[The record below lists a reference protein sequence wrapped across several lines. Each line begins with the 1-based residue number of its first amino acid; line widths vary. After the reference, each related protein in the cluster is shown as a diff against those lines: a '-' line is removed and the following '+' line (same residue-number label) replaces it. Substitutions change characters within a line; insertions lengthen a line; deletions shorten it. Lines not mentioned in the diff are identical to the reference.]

1 MSHSDPRGAHTGP
14 AQHDISK
21 FLGALE
27 AERGSSSHTL
37 AAYRRDLMEFLRF
50 LRREG
55 IAGWQAVTPAVTRRY
70 LAALNRRHARTSVAR
85 HLSTLRSFYKYLR
98 REGRLDSNPM
108 RLVATPRRPRRL
120 PRALTHDAVAALLAA
135 PPQDRPEGLRDRA
148 ILEIL
153 YAGGLRVGELVELAR
168 GRVAGDEI
176 RVRGKGGKERVVLIG
191 TQAAE
196 ALRRY
201 LDVARPHLVGRA
213 ARGRAASAR
222 AVDGREATRRSDGGR
237 ATVPGRE
244 PTDAL
249 FVNARGGPLTA
260 RAVQLIVGR
269 WIRAA
274 AVQQRTTPHVLRHTF
289 ATHLLDGGADLR
301 VVQEL
306 LGHASLATTQIY
318 THVSRDYLKRVYAQ
332 AHPRA

>member
-1 MSHSDPRGAHTGP
+1 MPQADPLSARTDM
-14 AQHDISK
+14 AQRDVCG
-21 FLGALE
+21 FLRALE
-27 AERGSSSHTL
+27 SERDPSSHTL
-37 AAYRRDLMEFLRF
+37 AAYRRDLEAFLRF

-55 IAGWQAVTPAVTRRY
+55 IAGWQAVTPAVMRRY

-85 HLSTLRSFYKYLR
+85 HLSTLRSFFKYLR

-108 RLVATPRRPRRL
+108 QLVAAPRQPRRL

-135 PPQDRPEGLRDRA
+135 PPMDRPDGLRDRA
-148 ILEIL
+148 ILELL
-153 YAGGLRVGELVELAR
+153 YAGGLRVGELVELAL

-201 LDVARPHLVGRA
+201 LDAARPRLVAHGAQARR
-213 ARGRAASAR
+213 ARGRSAAS
-222 AVDGREATRRSDGGR
+222 GG
-237 ATVPGRE
+237 G
-244 PTDAL
+244 PTEAL
-249 FVNARGGPLTA
+249 FVNARGGPLTT
-260 RAVQLIVGR
+260 RAVQLIVRR
-269 WIRAA
+269 WIRAT

-318 THVSRDYLKRVYAQ
+318 THVSRDYLKRAYAQ

>member
-1 MSHSDPRGAHTGP
+1 MPHADPQAPEMDPMRR
-14 AQHDISK
+14 DISG
-21 FLGALE
+21 FLSALE
-27 AERGSSSHTL
+27 AERDPSSHTL
-37 AAYRRDLMEFLRF
+37 AAYRGDLEAFLSF

-70 LAALNRRHARTSVAR
+70 LAMLDRRYARTSVAR

-98 REGRLDSNPM
+98 REGRLDANPM
-108 RLVATPRRPRRL
+108 RLVVTPRQPRRL
-120 PRALTHDAVAALLAA
+120 PRALPHDAVAALLAA
-135 PPQDRPEGLRDRA
+135 PHLDRPEGLRDRA
-148 ILEIL
+148 MLELI
-153 YAGGLRVGELVELAR
+153 YAGGLRVGELVGLTCGSA
-168 GRVAGDEI
+168 AGDEV
-176 RVRGKGGKERVVLIG
+176 RVRGKGGKDRVVLIG

-201 LDVARPHLVGRA
+201 LDAARPLLVARTA
-213 ARGRAASAR
+213 ARRPHGRLAS
-222 AVDGREATRRSDGGR
+222 RRGSG
-237 ATVPGRE
+237 E
-244 PTDAL
+244 AL
-249 FVNARGGPLTA
+249 FVNARGGPLTT
-260 RAVQLIVGR
+260 RAVQLIVDR

-318 THVSRDYLKRVYAQ
+318 THVSRDHLKRVYTQ